1 MYTPILTT
9 KLSIPPKRQDWV
21 LRTRLTKRLD
31 QGLERRLTLISAP
44 AGFGKTTLIASWLH
58 SLGNRHQTARRVAWL
73 SLEEDDNEPFRFL
86 SHFIAAWQTIDAG
99 IGQTAMSLLETLHLP
114 KLNHLMTL
122 LINDLAALP
131 QSCLLV
137 LDDYHLINNSELQS
151 AVAFFLDHL
160 PPHGHLVIATREE
173 PLLPLPRLRARGE

>member
-31 QGLERRLTLISAP
+31 QGLQRRLTLISAP

-58 SLGNRHQTARRVAWL
+58 SLGNRHQTAPRMAWL

-86 SHFIAAWQTIDAG
+86 SHFIAAWSWRSRSRT
-99 IGQTAMSLLETLHLP
+99 
-114 KLNHLMTL
+114 
-122 LINDLAALP
+122 
-131 QSCLLV
+131 V
-137 LDDYHLINNSELQS
+137 LS
-151 AVAFFLDHL
+151 A
-160 PPHGHLVIATREE
+160 R
-173 PLLPLPRLRARGE
+173 